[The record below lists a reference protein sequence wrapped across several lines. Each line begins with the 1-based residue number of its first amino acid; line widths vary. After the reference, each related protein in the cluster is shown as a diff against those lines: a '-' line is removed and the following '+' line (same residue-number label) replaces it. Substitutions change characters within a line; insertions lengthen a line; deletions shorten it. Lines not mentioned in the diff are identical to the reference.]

1 MKKIVTEKDFMNQ
14 DEAAAFSNRS
24 RRKFFRL
31 LATKEAAQVLAF
43 YGQRKLI
50 IRAEF
55 EKYLRK
61 NPQIKE
67 ALKNGNPRKR
77 EA

>member
-1 MKKIVTEKDFMNQ
+1 MKKNVTEKDFMNQ
-14 DEAAAFSNRS
+14 DEAAAFYNLS

-31 LATKEAAQVLAF
+31 LATKEAAQFFAF

-50 IRAEF
+50 IRVEF
-55 EKYLRK
+55 EKYRRK

-67 ALKNGNPRKR
+67 ALKNGKPRKR

>member
-1 MKKIVTEKDFMNQ
+1 MNQ
-14 DEAAAFSNRS
+14 DEAAAFYNLS

-31 LATKEAAQVLAF
+31 LDTKEAAQFLAF

-55 EKYLRK
+55 EKYLRN
-61 NPQIKE
+61 NPQVKE
-67 ALKNGNPRKR
+67 ALKNGKPRKR
-77 EA
+77 KA